1 MTRAFDPA
9 DPHAAPLVGGAPYRV
24 VRRVLA
30 GVPCLLELPP
40 EGQPVTALC
49 VVYHGAWAAKEGKL
63 GVYAALAAGR
73 AGVDGAGVDGAGAG
87 GAAVLLPDAALHGER
102 QGDTPPD
109 LNAREYVWESVRRTV
124 AEAPALLEA
133 LHTQA
138 GADLGPDFGSA
149 FRSAPLWLVG
159 SSMGGY
165 VVQTLRRTLPDAG
178 LPVARTAAL
187 ITSGVWNEPQVR
199 VPALRAFLD
208 TYRPVT
214 HVAEL
219 PVTPLLLASG
229 EADPTFPLAAHHAPT
244 AAAYRAAFAQA
255 GADAGLVERTFAG
268 VGHYTS
274 VQMRD
279 AVLDFLEPGRPP
291 A

>member
-1 MTRAFDPA
+1 MTRAFEPA
-9 DPHAAPLVGGAPYRV
+9 DPHATPLAGGRPYRV
-24 VRRVLA
+24 VRRVLG

-63 GVYAALAAGR
+63 GVYAALAAG
-73 AGVDGAGVDGAGAG
+73 GAGAG

-102 QGDTPPD
+102 QGDTPPG

-124 AEAPALLEA
+124 AEAPALLDA
-133 LHTQA
+133 LHTEFRA
-138 GADLGPDFGSA
+138 EFGSE
-149 FRSAPLWLVG
+149 FRNAPLWLVG

-187 ITSGVWNEPQVR
+187 ITSGVWQEPEVR
-199 VPALRAFLD
+199 GPHLRAFLD

-244 AAAYRAAFAQA
+244 AAAYQAAFAQA
-255 GADAGLVERTFAG
+255 GADADLVERTFAG

-274 VQMRD
+274 VRMRD
-279 AVLDFLEPGRPP
+279 AVLDFLERGRPP

>member
-9 DPHAAPLVGGAPYRV
+9 DPHATPLAGGRPYRV
-24 VRRVLA
+24 VRRVLG

-40 EGQPVTALC
+40 EGQAVTALC

-63 GVYAALAAGR
+63 GVYAALAADR
-73 AGVDGAGVDGAGAG
+73 AGGG

-102 QGDTPPD
+102 QGDTPPG

-133 LHTQA
+133 LHA
-138 GADLGPDFGSA
+138 EFSAEFGPEIWPE

-178 LPVARTAAL
+178 FPVARTAAL
-187 ITSGVWNEPQVR
+187 ITSGVWQEPEVR
-199 VPALRAFLD
+199 GPHLRAFLD

-274 VQMRD
+274 VQMQS
-279 AVLDFLEPGRPP
+279 AVLAFLEEGRPP